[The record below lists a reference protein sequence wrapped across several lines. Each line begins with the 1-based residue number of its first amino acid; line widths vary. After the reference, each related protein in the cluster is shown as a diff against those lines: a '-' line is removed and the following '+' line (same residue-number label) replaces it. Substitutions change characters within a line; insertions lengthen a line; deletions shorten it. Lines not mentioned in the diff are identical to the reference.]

1 MARKSGSKYFKYV
14 AIFVL
19 CFVAACYMV
28 PEYPDYPR
36 SDRSM
41 VDEMKLD
48 GAGDKLL
55 VRTKQYDYD
64 FALGDRT
71 LSAALAPLRHS
82 SPAQPSD
89 TPWYAHGE
97 LSDLQIQPD
106 GSFSSRLT
114 VSFIGYDPDYRPTD
128 IGLPDDEIARL
139 EKYGFTRT
147 RTNFGDAF
155 GATWSAD
162 VVGHRHARGSLGT
175 YAGADLLT
183 CCGTEVNEILD
194 TQEKIAHNRRLNAM
208 LRPVTVVTDAVRHV
222 IAGAALVVVLLFG
235 GDLGLPRG

>member
-1 MARKSGSKYFKYV
+1 MARKSGITYFKYA
-14 AIFVL
+14 AIFVMV
-19 CFVAACYMV
+19 FIAACYMV
-28 PEYPDYPR
+28 PEYPDDPQ
-36 SDRSM
+36 SNRSM

-48 GAGDKLL
+48 GTGDHLL
-55 VRTKQYDYD
+55 VRTQQYDYD

-71 LSAALAPLRHS
+71 LGTALAPLRHS
-82 SPAQPSD
+82 RPAKPSD
-89 TPWYAHGE
+89 TPWYAHGA
-97 LSDLQIQPD
+97 LSDLQIRPD

-128 IGLPDDEIARL
+128 IGLPNDEIARL

-147 RTNFGDAF
+147 RNDAGDAF

-162 VVGHRHARGSLGT
+162 VVGRRHDRGSLGA

-183 CCGTEVNEILD
+183 CCGTYVNEILD

-208 LRPVTVVTDAVRHV
+208 LRPVTVVTDTVRQA
-222 IAGAALVVVLLFG
+222 ITGAALVVFLLFG